1 MMYRKLLVVLAAC
14 AAGFQA
20 YAQTAPRFRAERV
33 PTISPSCATFP
44 GDALDINNA
53 GAVIGQ
59 RCIGAGNFAV
69 IWRDG
74 NIRLLPQDIEGN
86 AQSLRLNDR
95 FDAIMQVTSATQ
107 ERRQLFVRN
116 DGATLQINPLPGD
129 IDLSLVSLNN
139 VRQVLG
145 HSVGNA
151 GGLPSG
157 RVPFIW
163 HRGRARAL
171 SALPDTFRL
180 TASNLNDFGI
190 AIGTS
195 SSSPDNQFMHQR
207 AVLWVFD
214 TVMPLPLPDGAIGSS
229 GIDINNRG
237 QAVFSAH
244 FNEDGTEPR
253 RRTQA
258 YLWHLGR
265 LRALPLLPIGP
276 DDLGLVAGAA
286 DINNHG
292 QVVGVTVHREPFNET
307 PVRRATLWRDGAV
320 HDLQDLLIDENGEPV
335 TNLSLKAALAINDV
349 GQILVREFID
359 PLEPPEYFVL
369 TPVSATD

>member
-20 YAQTAPRFRAERV
+20 YAQTAPRFRAQRV
-33 PTISPSCATFP
+33 PTIAPSCATSP
-44 GDALDINNA
+44 GDALDINDS

-59 RCIGAGNFAV
+59 RCIDAGNFGF

-74 NIRLLPQDIEGN
+74 NIRLLPQDTQGN
-86 AQSLRLNDR
+86 AQSLQLNDR
-95 FDAIMQVTSATQ
+95 FDAIMQV
-107 ERRQLFVRN
+107 
-116 DGATLQINPLPGD
+116 I
-129 IDLSLVSLNN
+129 
-139 VRQVLG
+139 
-145 HSVGNA
+145 
-151 GGLPSG
+151 
-157 RVPFIW
+157 
-163 HRGRARAL
+163 
-171 SALPDTFRL
+171 
-180 TASNLNDFGI
+180 NDFGI

-195 SSSPDNQFMHQR
+195 SSSPDNQRMHQR
-207 AVLWVFD
+207 AVLWVYD
-214 TVMPLPLPDGAIGSS
+214 TVMPLPLPDGAIGST
-229 GIDINNRG
+229 GIDINNWG

-253 RRTQA
+253 RRTQT

-292 QVVGVTVHREPFNET
+292 QVVGVTVHRDPFNET
-307 PVRRATLWRDGAV
+307 PVQRATLWCDGAV
-320 HDLQDLLIDENGEPV
+320 HDLQDLLIDENGAPV
-335 TNLSLKAALAINDV
+335 TDVSLKAALAINDV

-369 TPVSATD
+369 TPVSE